1 MPHQDHGGLAGAL
14 YWLVA
19 PTLFGSY
26 SFRKGCVWTPASLTR
41 AALVWAWGEE
51 PALVDRYATAREA
64 TRELPGGQRGLVSY
78 QAFMKLLARH
88 SGVLLFALIS
98 ALQRRMQ
105 TDLADCYRV
114 GGYLAMGVDGTRVD
128 LPRTAANESAFG
140 SAGGR
145 TRRRGRRRRA
155 DQKKAS
161 APRAWLTTLW
171 HVGSGLPWAWV
182 HGASGSSERD
192 HLLRLLPWLPERA
205 LLTADAGFVGYDF
218 WRRLG
223 EAGHDFLI
231 RVGAN
236 VNLLKKL
243 GYFREVDQRVYL
255 WPDRNA
261 RKKQPP
267 IVLRL
272 VVARGGRHPVYL
284 VTSVLAESRLPD
296 KQVIELYR
304 ARWGVEVFY
313 RGFKQTFA
321 RRKLRSGSPRNARL
335 ELDWSLAALWAAC
348 LYAKTQQED
357 VSRTSVAGV
366 LRILRRAIRR
376 PTLALGRLLADALID
391 PYQRK
396 NKASRAYPRKK
407 TDPPGT
413 SPPTIKKA
421 TKQQVRL
428 AKEVRRLTA

>member
-14 YWLVA
+14 KWLVA
-19 PTLFGSY
+19 PSVFGSY
-26 SFRKGCVWTPASLTR
+26 SFRKGCVWTPASLVH
-41 AALVWAWGEE
+41 AALVWAWGEAS
-51 PALVDRYATAREA
+51 ALTDRFATTQETIAQ
-64 TRELPGGQRGLVSY
+64 LPGGQRESVSY

-105 TDLADCYRV
+105 TDLAGCYRV

-128 LPRTAANESAFG
+128 LPRTAANEQVFG
-140 SAGGR
+140 SSGCR
-145 TRRRGRRRRA
+145 TRKRGKKRRA
-155 DQKKAS
+155 AQKKAS

-171 HVGSGLPWAWV
+171 HVGTGLPWMWR

-192 HLLRLLPWLPERA
+192 HLLGMLATLPEPA

-218 WRRLG
+218 WRQLQ

-236 VNLLKKL
+236 VKLLKKL
-243 GYFREVDQRVYL
+243 GHFRECAQRVYL

-261 RKKQPP
+261 RKQPPP

-272 VVARGGRHPVYL
+272 VVAHGGKHPVYL
-284 VTSVLAESRLPD
+284 VTSVLAKSRLSD
-296 KQVIELYR
+296 KQAVELYR

-313 RGFKQTFA
+313 RSFKQTFA
-321 RRKLRSGSPRNARL
+321 RHKLRSGSPRNARV
-335 ELDWSLAALWAAC
+335 ELDWSLAALWAVC
-348 LYAKTQQED
+348 LYAKTQQKD
-357 VSRTSVAGV
+357 VQRTSVAGV
-366 LRILRRAIRR
+366 LRVIRRAIRT
-376 PTLALGRLLADALID
+376 PALAIRRLLADALID

-396 NKASRAYPRKK
+396 NKASRAFPKKK
-407 TDPPGT
+407 TDSPGT
-413 SPPTIKKA
+413 SPPAIKTA
-421 TKQQVRL
+421 TEQQVRL
-428 AKEVRRLTA
+428 ASKVRRLTA